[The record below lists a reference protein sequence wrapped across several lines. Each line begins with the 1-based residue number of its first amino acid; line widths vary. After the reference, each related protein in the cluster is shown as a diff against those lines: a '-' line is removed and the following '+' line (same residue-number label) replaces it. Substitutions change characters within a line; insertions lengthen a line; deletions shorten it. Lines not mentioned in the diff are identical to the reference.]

1 MIKKEPL
8 MNNKNPIQ
16 NLIPIL
22 GMTIGVAIGIMIG
35 FIFNDPELR
44 ANMLGRRD
52 EQKVGRAKPATQNDS
67 R

>member
-1 MIKKEPL
+1 

-35 FIFNDPELR
+35 FVFNDPELR
-44 ANMLGRRD
+44 ANMKDNFMARGQ
-52 EQKVGRAKPATQNDS
+52 QKKEHDQQQE
-67 R
+67 